1 MESRRDFL
9 RWASAGMATGF
20 VVGATG
26 CDRGGSSGGRPEAA
40 SGSAS
45 GGGPGGAPDGP
56 LAPILSR
63 PLLRPWA
70 SDMIWMSARSEELP
84 VAYVSM
90 ELRSVF
96 VDYDF
101 RDRAASLLKAHISVS
116 TAHWRIPLP
125 GDPEGQPVMPGDER
139 REFEELSMREWDP
152 TRAPTIDDIRIVRGS
167 RALRRVDFSCV
178 PLAGSSEEFWLA
190 AGPWNVSVAEPGDDD
205 TTREDFM
212 VVGTGLRYD
221 ARSCSS
227 DSEGVQFVSW
237 ASRD

>member
-1 MESRRDFL
+1 MESRREFL
-9 RWASAGMATGF
+9 RRASAGTATGF

-26 CDRGGSSGGRPEAA
+26 CDRAGAA
-40 SGSAS
+40 
-45 GGGPGGAPDGP
+45 GGPPKGASAGASDRSV
-56 LAPILSR
+56 APILSR
-63 PLLRPWA
+63 PLLRSWA
-70 SDMIWMSARSEELP
+70 SDMIWMAVPSEELP

-90 ELRSVF
+90 ELLSVF
-96 VDYDF
+96 IDYDF
-101 RDRAASLLKAHISVS
+101 RDRAAALLKAHISVS

-125 GDPEGQPVMPGDER
+125 GDPEGQPVTPGDER
-139 REFEELSMREWDP
+139 REFEELSIREWDP

-178 PLAGSSEEFWLA
+178 PLVGSPEEFWLA
-190 AGPWNVSVAEPGDDD
+190 AGPWGIWVADPVDDA

-221 ARSCSS
+221 ERSCATGGES
-227 DSEGVQFVSW
+227 VQFVSW

>member
-1 MESRRDFL
+1 MDSRREFL
-9 RWASAGMATGF
+9 RRFSAGTATGF
-20 VVGATG
+20 VIGATG
-26 CDRGGSSGGRPEAA
+26 CDRAGTARGPSEGAVAVASDGS
-40 SGSAS
+40 
-45 GGGPGGAPDGP
+45 GAQ
-56 LAPILSR
+56 ILSR

-70 SDMIWMSARSEELP
+70 SDMIWMAAPSEELP

-90 ELRSVF
+90 ELLRVF
-96 VDYDF
+96 IDYDF
-101 RDRAASLLKAHISVS
+101 RDRAAALLKAHISVS

-125 GDPEGQPVMPGDER
+125 GDPEGQPVTPGDER
-139 REFEELSMREWDP
+139 REFEELSIREWDP

-178 PLAGSSEEFWLA
+178 PLVGSPEEFWLA
-190 AGPWNVSVAEPGDDD
+190 AGPWGIWVADPVDDA

-221 ARSCSS
+221 ERSCATGGES
-227 DSEGVQFVSW
+227 VQFVSW